1 MIHYVE
7 CNLLAV
13 DADYIVHQVNCRGV
27 MGAGLALTLRNTN
40 PRMYELYKKY
50 CQEFDARDL
59 LGKAFIC
66 DNIISIFGQL
76 NYGRDKSVVYTN
88 YKALERA
95 FKAVNERLPAD
106 KTIAFPYGF
115 GCGLANGNWDTV
127 QQLIAECFPDRTVY
141 ICKIK

>member
-7 CNLLAV
+7 CNVLVV

-27 MGAGLALTLRNTN
+27 MGAGLALTLRNIN
-40 PRMYELYKKY
+40 PRMYEMYKKY

-95 FKAVNERLPAD
+95 FKAVNERLPDD

-127 QQLIAECFPDRTVY
+127 QQLIAECFPNRTVY